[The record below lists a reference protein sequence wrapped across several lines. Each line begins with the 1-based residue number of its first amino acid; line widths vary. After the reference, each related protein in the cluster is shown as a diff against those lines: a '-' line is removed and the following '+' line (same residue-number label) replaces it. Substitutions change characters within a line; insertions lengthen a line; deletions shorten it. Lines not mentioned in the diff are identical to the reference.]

1 MQRARIVGV
10 GRYVPARV
18 MTNDDLARIVQTS
31 DEWIAERTGI
41 RERRIAA
48 DDETT
53 SGLATQA
60 ALRALA
66 SAGMGADEIDLIITG
81 TCTPDGMFPAVSTL
95 VQHAVGAP
103 DAAAFDVNAACNG
116 FLSAL
121 SAASQ
126 FIATGQSRRALVI
139 GAEIT
144 SRIIDW
150 TDRDTCVLFG
160 DGAGAVVLEAAAEGE
175 AGSVDSLVLH
185 SDGSQS
191 SLLYA
196 TGPCT
201 PGYAL
206 KQEAR
211 VVMNGAAVFKQAVT
225 AMSDACLEVVE
236 HAGLAIDDIDL
247 VVPHQANRR
256 IITSVADRLGVPLG
270 RVYMNLDRYGN
281 TSSATIPIALAEA
294 AAEGRL
300 QAGHRVL
307 LTAFGGGLSWGAM
320 TLEWAV
326 IPNPGEGV
334 VPAHQTAAQHIAAQ
348 HTAVGRAST

>member
-1 MQRARIVGV
+1 MAVRARIVGV
-10 GRYVPARV
+10 GRYAPDRV
-18 MTNDDLARIVQTS
+18 MTNEDLARIVDTS
-31 DEWIAERTGI
+31 DEWITERTGI

-48 DDETT
+48 EDETT

-66 SAGMGADEIDLIITG
+66 SAQVDPADIDLIITG

-95 VQHAVGAP
+95 VQHAIGAP

-126 FIATGQSRRALVI
+126 FIATGQARRALVI

-150 TDRDTCVLFG
+150 TDRGTCVLFG
-160 DGAGAVVLEAAAEGE
+160 DGAGAVVLEASVEGE
-175 AGSVDSLVLH
+175 PGAVDGLVLH

-201 PGYAL
+201 PGFGL
-206 KQEAR
+206 TQEAR
-211 VVMNGAAVFKQAVT
+211 VVMNGAAIFKQAVT
-225 AMSDACLEVVE
+225 AMSDACAEVIA
-236 HAGLAIDDIDL
+236 HAGLTVDDIDL

-256 IITSVADRLGVPLG
+256 IILSVADRLSVPIE

-320 TLEWAV
+320 TLEW
-326 IPNPGEGV
+326 GV
-334 VPAHQTAAQHIAAQ
+334 VPDPALGVADVVRP
-348 HTAVGRAST
+348 AVRTSV